1 MGVVHTSRRCSF
13 PRRGAG
19 SQTPARV
26 RPGATCGITAANGP
40 RGART
45 RSGLRWR
52 WPGRY
57 TAIRSLDEYLN
68 CRITQVR
75 QKFVRNP
82 LQQLGQLEC
91 LRPVIATTGELS
103 RIVQDTPIS
112 ALHPSGHGLNVSGIV
127 IAHGRRPPMIRSST
141 RSRDSLTTR
150 YDTKCHLS
158 LLF

>member
-1 MGVVHTSRRCSF
+1 VGVVHTSRRCSF

-103 RIVQDTPIS
+103 RIVRQVSLRCASPVAGTCESSPSLRVDARRTRRYRRCIRAGTVS
-112 ALHPSGHGLNVSGIV
+112 TCRASSLHTAVGHQ
-127 IAHGRRPPMIRSST
+127 
-141 RSRDSLTTR
+141 
-150 YDTKCHLS
+150 
-158 LLF
+158 